1 MTHHGRRPRRT
12 GERGQVIALIVV
24 LTLGFIAIAGLV
36 DDGGR
41 ALTARA
47 RALDEAQAAARTG
60 AQQID
65 LVLLREKGVILLDAG
80 AAERAAE
87 AYLSTTGDDGTAT
100 VTGDVVHVT
109 VRVSMP
115 TQILGAFGV
124 TTLSV
129 SADAAASAEAGTS
142 KNST

>member
-1 MTHHGRRPRRT
+1 VTHRCTRPQRAD
-12 GERGQVIALIVV
+12 ERGQVIALIVV

-41 ALTARA
+41 ALTART
-47 RALDEAQAAARTG
+47 RALDEAQAAARAG

-65 LVLLREKGVILLDAG
+65 LVLLRENGVIVLDAG
-80 AAERAAE
+80 AAARAAE
-87 AYLSTTGDDGTAT
+87 TYLSTTGDSGTAT
-100 VTGDVVHVT
+100 VTGDIVRVT

-124 TTLSV
+124 RTLSV
-129 SADAAASAEAGTS
+129 SADAVASAEAGTS
-142 KNST
+142 RNST